1 MLYISPPFG
10 NYFTYKNAKP
20 IRGTFTYHRRK
31 GLIWHT
37 ARSLRPVRGGWRNQ
51 IGFRNVGIRS
61 VNFSNRAIYSISAME
76 SAEWDQ
82 LLEYVPAH
90 VAIEINLSCPN
101 VSLSII
107 APDILARF
115 VKKFPLLQVKMKPA
129 YNEHLIDRMMD
140 GGVECI
146 HMSNTIPTPKGGI
159 SGKQLKEI
167 NIPNIERLA
176 GTFSGRIIAG
186 GGIYTHKDVTDYRNA
201 GASDFSIS
209 TVYITKPWNIQEI
222 YKKCYD

>member
-61 VNFSNRAIYSISAME
+61 VNFSDQAIYSISAME
-76 SAEWDQ
+76 SSEWES

-90 VAIEINLSCPN
+90 VSLELNLSCPN
-101 VSLSII
+101 VSLSLISP
-107 APDILARF
+107 ATLAQF

-209 TVYITKPWNIQEI
+209 TVYISCPWNIPKI
-222 YKKCYD
+222 YKACYD

>member
-61 VNFSNRAIYSISAME
+61 VNFNDQAIYSISAME
-76 SAEWDQ
+76 SAEWDS

-101 VSLSII
+101 VSLSLISP
-107 APDILARF
+107 ATLAQF

-129 YNEHLIDRMMD
+129 YNEHLIDRLI
-140 GGVECI
+140 GEGVSCI

-159 SGKQLKEI
+159 SGRQLKEI
-167 NIPNIERLA
+167 NILNIERLA
-176 GTFSGRIIAG
+176 GTFKGRIIAG
-186 GGIYTHKDVTDYRNA
+186 GGIYDRQDVTDYRNA
-201 GASDFSIS
+201 GASDFSVS
-209 TVYITKPWNIQEI
+209 TVYITKPWHIQEI
-222 YKKCYD
+222 YNEIDQ